1 MGAIT
6 HVNYSDPDGQIYC
19 CLRNKVVK
27 LDEEQQTRFCQGC
40 KMFGG
45 NAEGKGVE
53 CVWEDMRSVSDPYVV
68 TDPILEFIKNQTRIV
83 GVNYMTTMTAYF
95 GG

>member
-1 MGAIT
+1 
-6 HVNYSDPDGQIYC
+6 
-19 CLRNKVVK
+19 
-27 LDEEQQTRFCQGC
+27 
-40 KMFGG
+40 MFGG

-53 CVWEDMRSVSDPYVV
+53 CIWEDMRSVSDPYVV

-83 GVNYMTTMTAYF
+83 GSNYMTTMTAYF